1 MNLAQF
7 LTTYAAAKQQAPKAP
22 KAQAPK
28 TQAAPRLADFLRG
41 SAPAQQASRP
51 TRPQASLAGVSVC
64 MTGFRDAAMEAA
76 IVAAGGIVASGVSKH
91 LGLLV
96 AKDPRTAS
104 GKAQK
109 ARDLGIPVLS
119 IPQMNA
125 RLAGQASAP
134 QAQSPRT
141 QAPRAQ
147 TPRAQRAP
155 RSGDPLEG
163 GVLLAEKWT
172 PATDPTGYWM
182 SEKLDGVRA
191 YWDGEGLYSRN
202 GNRFSAPS
210 WFTDL
215 LPADTSLDGEL
226 YMGPGRFNEAVSI
239 VRSKNPDA
247 RWRSIQYMIF
257 DAPSGAPFEARME
270 RVADVVVAACEAYR
284 GDCPI
289 VRVQQTR
296 CRSPK
301 HLGEFHARAT
311 AQGIEGTM
319 LRAPGSAYERRR
331 SASLL
336 KVKDFHDAE
345 ARVVGYVPG
354 EGKHRGRLGA
364 YEAEDL
370 QTGARFRVGTGMSD
384 RQRENPAPKG
394 SVITYR
400 YQELTPAGI
409 PRFPSFVAARD
420 YE

>member
-1 MNLAQF
+1 MNIRDLLAT
-7 LTTYAAAKQQAPKAP
+7 LDAKQAP

-28 TQAAPRLADFLRG
+28 AQAPK
-41 SAPAQQASRP
+41 AQR
-51 TRPQASLAGVSVC
+51 SLAGVSVC
-64 MTGFRDAAMEAA
+64 MTGFRDASMEAA

-109 ARDLGIPVLS
+109 ARELGIPVLS
-119 IPQMNA
+119 ISQMNA

-134 QAQSPRT
+134 QAQTPRAQT
-141 QAPRAQ
+141 PRAQ
-147 TPRAQRAP
+147 TPRAQRTP

-202 GNRFSAPS
+202 GNRFFAPS

-239 VRSKNPDA
+239 VRSKTPDA
-247 RWRSIQYMIF
+247 RWRSIQYRIF

-319 LRAPGSAYERRR
+319 LRAPGSTYERRR

-409 PRFPSFVAARD
+409 PRFPSFVALRD

>member
-1 MNLAQF
+1 
-7 LTTYAAAKQQAPKAP
+7 
-22 KAQAPK
+22 
-28 TQAAPRLADFLRG
+28 
-41 SAPAQQASRP
+41 
-51 TRPQASLAGVSVC
+51 
-64 MTGFRDAAMEAA
+64 MEAA

-134 QAQSPRT
+134 QSQTPRAQTPRAQT
-141 QAPRAQ
+141 PRAQ
-147 TPRAQRAP
+147 TPRAQRTP

-163 GVLLAEKWT
+163 GVLLAETWT

-215 LPADTSLDGEL
+215 LPSDTPLDGEL

-239 VRSKNPDA
+239 VRSKTPDA
-247 RWRSIQYMIF
+247 RWRSIQYKIF

-296 CRSPK
+296 CRSPE

>member
-1 MNLAQF
+1 MNFADFLAQR
-7 LTTYAAAKQQAPKAP
+7 APPQTKAQAP

-28 TQAAPRLADFLRG
+28 AQAPK
-41 SAPAQQASRP
+41 AQR
-51 TRPQASLAGVSVC
+51 SLAGVSVC

-109 ARDLGIPVLS
+109 ARELGIPVLG
-119 IPQMNA
+119 IAEMNA
-125 RLAGQASAP
+125 RLAGRP
-134 QAQSPRT
+134 

-147 TPRAQRAP
+147 TPRAQTPRVQAPRAQTPRTP

-172 PATDPTGYWM
+172 PATDPTGCWM

-191 YWDGEGLYSRN
+191 YWDGESFYSRN
-202 GNRFSAPS
+202 GNRFAAPS

-215 LPADTSLDGEL
+215 LPADTTLDGEL

-239 VRSKNPDA
+239 VRSGTPDA
-247 RWRSIQYMIF
+247 RWESIRYMIF
-257 DAPSGAPFEARME
+257 DAPSSAPFEARME
-270 RVADVVVAACEAYR
+270 RVAEVVKDACRSAR

-296 CRSPK
+296 CRSPE

-409 PRFPSFVAARD
+409 PRFPSFVSLRD

>member
-7 LTTYAAAKQQAPKAP
+7 LTTYGAAKQQAPKAP
-22 KAQAPK
+22 RAQAPK
-28 TQAAPRLADFLRG
+28 TQAVPRLADFLHR
-41 SAPAQQASRP
+41 SVPAQQAPRP
-51 TRPQASLAGVSVC
+51 ARSQASLAGVSVC

-134 QAQSPRT
+134 QAQT
-141 QAPRAQ
+141 PRAQ
-147 TPRAQRAP
+147 TPRAQRTP

-163 GVLLAEKWT
+163 GVLLAETWT

-239 VRSKNPDA
+239 VRSKTPDT
-247 RWRSIQYMIF
+247 RWRSIQYRIF

-289 VRVQQTR
+289 VRVHQTR

-301 HLGEFHARAT
+301 HLGEFHASAT

-345 ARVVGYVPG
+345 ARVVGTYAG
-354 EGKHRGRLGA
+354 EGKHRGRIGG
-364 YEAEDL
+364 YEAVDEE
-370 QTGARFRVGTGMSD
+370 TGVRFRVGTGLTD
-384 RQRENPAPKG
+384 RQRENPFPVG
-394 SVITYR
+394 TRIMYR
-400 YQELTPAGI
+400 YQERTPSGA
-409 PRFPSFVAARD
+409 PRFPSFVAVRD

>member
-1 MNLAQF
+1 MEPRNPNLCQPFVFLDSESTMNLADF
-7 LTTYAAAKQQAPKAP
+7 LAQVAKPQTKKQAP

-28 TQAAPRLADFLRG
+28 AQAPK
-41 SAPAQQASRP
+41 AQR
-51 TRPQASLAGVSVC
+51 SLAGVSVC

-109 ARDLGIPVLS
+109 ARELGIPVLS

-134 QAQSPRT
+134 QAQS
-141 QAPRAQ
+141 PRAQ

-202 GNRFSAPS
+202 GNRFFAPS

-239 VRSKNPDA
+239 VRSKTPDA
-247 RWRSIQYMIF
+247 RWRSIQYRIF

-301 HLGEFHARAT
+301 HLGEFHARVT

-319 LRAPGSAYERRR
+319 LRAPGSPYERRR

>member
-1 MNLAQF
+1 
-7 LTTYAAAKQQAPKAP
+7 
-22 KAQAPK
+22 
-28 TQAAPRLADFLRG
+28 
-41 SAPAQQASRP
+41 
-51 TRPQASLAGVSVC
+51 
-64 MTGFRDAAMEAA
+64 
-76 IVAAGGIVASGVSKH
+76 
-91 LGLLV
+91 
-96 AKDPRTAS
+96 
-104 GKAQK
+104 
-109 ARDLGIPVLS
+109 
-119 IPQMNA
+119 MNA
-125 RLAGQASAP
+125 RLAGQASA
-134 QAQSPRT
+134 QAQSPRAQT
-141 QAPRAQ
+141 PRAQ
-147 TPRAQRAP
+147 TPRAQRTP

-172 PATDPTGYWM
+172 PATDPTGCWM

-202 GNRFSAPS
+202 GNRFAAPS

-239 VRSKNPDA
+239 VRSKTPDA
-247 RWRSIQYMIF
+247 RWRSIQYRIF

-296 CRSPK
+296 CRSPQ
-301 HLGEFHARAT
+301 HLGKFHARVT

>member
-1 MNLAQF
+1 MNIAQLLAA
-7 LTTYAAAKQQAPKAP
+7 LDAKQAP

-28 TQAAPRLADFLRG
+28 AQAPKAQAPK
-41 SAPAQQASRP
+41 AQR
-51 TRPQASLAGVSVC
+51 SLAGVSVC

-125 RLAGQASAP
+125 RLAGKAQTPRAQA
-134 QAQSPRT
+134 PRA

-147 TPRAQRAP
+147 TPRPQRTP

-163 GVLLAEKWT
+163 GVLLAETWT

-239 VRSKNPDA
+239 VRSKTPDT
-247 RWRSIQYMIF
+247 RWRSIQYRIF

-296 CRSPK
+296 CRSPE

-311 AQGIEGTM
+311 TQGIEGTM

-384 RQRENPAPKG
+384 RQRENPVPKG

>member
-1 MNLAQF
+1 
-7 LTTYAAAKQQAPKAP
+7 
-22 KAQAPK
+22 
-28 TQAAPRLADFLRG
+28 
-41 SAPAQQASRP
+41 
-51 TRPQASLAGVSVC
+51 
-64 MTGFRDAAMEAA
+64 
-76 IVAAGGIVASGVSKH
+76 
-91 LGLLV
+91 
-96 AKDPRTAS
+96 
-104 GKAQK
+104 
-109 ARDLGIPVLS
+109 
-119 IPQMNA
+119 
-125 RLAGQASAP
+125 
-134 QAQSPRT
+134 
-141 QAPRAQ
+141 
-147 TPRAQRAP
+147 
-155 RSGDPLEG
+155 
-163 GVLLAEKWT
+163 VLLAEKWT

-247 RWRSIQYMIF
+247 RWRSIQYRIF

-289 VRVQQTR
+289 VRVHQTR
-296 CRSPK
+296 CTGPQ
-301 HLGEFHARAT
+301 HLGKFHARVT